1 MIHSDQKRLTGE
13 GGRGG
18 GGGGGYSKKFRI
30 VETSENQYNIKDP
43 NMENEAQF
51 EKQNLRINGNRKK
64 PP

>member
-1 MIHSDQKRLTGE
+1 MIHSDQKRLTPPW
-13 GGRGG
+13 GG
-18 GGGGGYSKKFRI
+18 GEGGYSKRFRI

>member
-1 MIHSDQKRLTGE
+1 MIHSDQKRLMPTWE
-13 GGRGG
+13 
-18 GGGGGYSKKFRI
+18 GGGYSKKFRI